1 MAFFKVTYHTLKHSK
16 RVDNDILLTKISVRP
31 GQQLAEFL
39 ELVDFLILK
48 FQFNCSYRGGRP
60 G

>member
-16 RVDNDILLTKISVRP
+16 RVDYDILLTKISVRP

-48 FQFNCSYRGGRP
+48 FQFNCSYRRGRP